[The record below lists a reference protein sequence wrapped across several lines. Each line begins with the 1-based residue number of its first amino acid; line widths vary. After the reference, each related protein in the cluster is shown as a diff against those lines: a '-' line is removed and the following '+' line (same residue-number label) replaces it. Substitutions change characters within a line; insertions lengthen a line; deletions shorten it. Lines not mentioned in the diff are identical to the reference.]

1 MSKKAYVFEAAR
13 GGYAIDQL
21 RGAVTIGELRDFLN
35 SIDECDDDALFV
47 LSHDGGY
54 TYGSLSRG
62 CMVKQETEG
71 EYGTEWEDYDE
82 LRIYGGW

>member
-13 GGYAIDQL
+13 EGYSIDQL
-21 RGAVTIGELRDFLN
+21 RGAVTIGELREFLN
-35 SIDECDDDALFV
+35 QIEDDDALFV

-62 CMVKQETEG
+62 CMVKRETEG

-82 LRIYGGW
+82 LRIDGGW